1 MGIRL
6 HSSTIKQMEVISFPN
21 IQLSLI
27 LTEGNIVSLNIYGP
41 RKYMFFIARQLNGVG
56 ITLEHPHTVRDGVQ
70 YQNAQWRHNPYT
82 KESMNHHVKFD
93 GREIMIWSP
102 SGVYQAQN
110 AKNTYK
116 AFFLRMLKF

>member
-6 HSSTIKQMEVISFPN
+6 HSSTIKQMEVVSVPN
-21 IQLSLI
+21 IQLFLD
-27 LTEGNIVSLNIYGP
+27 LNRGK
-41 RKYMFFIARQLNGVG
+41 RCVFEHLWSSEYMFFIARQLNGVG

-70 YQNAQWRHNPYT
+70 YQNAQWPYHPYT

-102 SGVYQAQN
+102 SGVYQAQT
-110 AKNTYK
+110 KKY
-116 AFFLRMLKF
+116 L